1 MGNKKQAIFIINPIS
16 GGKSKEF
23 VPELI
28 REVIDKNMLEVEI
41 VFTKAPEHATELAKE
56 AALSGFN
63 YAIAVGGDGTV
74 NEISKGII
82 HTNTALGIVPFGS
95 GNGLARH
102 LGVPMNIRQSIE
114 FINTAKVK
122 SIDAGLLNGNLF
134 ANMAGTGFDAHIGK
148 LFAEQKGRG
157 FSTYIKTTLNEFIN
171 YKPKEYTLTIDGTK
185 YEKDAFLISFAN
197 STQYGNNAHIAPTA
211 STEDGLLDVCIMKSF
226 PVVDMPALAIRLFN
240 KSVDKSKYV
249 EIIKGKDIKIERPSE
264 DAVHLDGEP
273 FFMGKNLDVKVLPNS
288 LNVLWG

>member
-28 REVIDKNMLEVEI
+28 REVIDKNLLEVEI

-56 AALSGFN
+56 AALNGFH

-82 HTNTALGIVPFGS
+82 HTNTALGIIPFGS

-114 FINTAKVK
+114 FINDAKVK

-171 YKPKEYTLTIDGTK
+171 YKPREYTLTIDGTK

-226 PVVDMPALAIRLFN
+226 PVQDMPGLAFRLFN

-273 FFMGKNLDVKVLPNS
+273 FFMGKNLDIKVLPKS